1 MYFENE
7 FGVSFFVILR
17 GVDEATVVS
26 VQAKGCSLC
35 FGRLDRADYPR
46 KPRGGLYAQA
56 GEGETVRYSLCCRS
70 EGCRRRVTPPSV
82 RFLGRRVYLSVVVVL
97 AAIHAVQ
104 QAEAEAA
111 ALKAATGVPAKT
123 LGRWVTW
130 WQSVFAVSAFYS
142 VAKGELASP
151 VADAELPAGLL
162 ERFSAPTLS
171 EKLVLLLRWLSPVT
185 TLSCPDGARFM
196 RAV

>member
-1 MYFENE
+1 
-7 FGVSFFVILR
+7 
-17 GVDEATVVS
+17 
-26 VQAKGCSLC
+26 
-35 FGRLDRADYPR
+35 
-46 KPRGGLYAQA
+46 
-56 GEGETVRYSLCCRS
+56 
-70 EGCRRRVTPPSV
+70 
-82 RFLGRRVYLSVVVVL
+82 VYLSVVVVL

>member
-7 FGVSFFVILR
+7 VDVSFFEVLR
-17 GVDEATVVS
+17 GIDEAIAHA
-26 VQAKGCSLC
+26 VQAVGCPRC
-35 FGRLDRADYPR
+35 FSRLDRADYPR
-46 KPRGGLYAQA
+46 KPRGGRYAQA
-56 GEGETVRYSLCCRS
+56 GEGETVRCSLCCRA

-82 RFLGRRVYLSVVVVL
+82 RFFGRRVYLSVVVVL

-123 LGRWVTW
+123 LRRWVTW

-142 VAKGELASP
+142 VGKGELASP
-151 VADAELPAGLL
+151 VAAAELPEGLL

-185 TLSCPDGARFM
+185 TLSCPDGARFL